1 MCKYTWT
8 PAVYDWIWVRWTGS
22 LYCLCLCMCVWCV
35 FNTPVCTCMYNYWH
49 VEVCASLCQMSSLT
63 LYVYSCLLCAEVFL
77 RTHAWGLELQRH
89 GNWQHIPPF
98 ISLSPLISAIPSGA
112 AFAKIRCSSR
122 ENGECVVG
130 CNSRSHGLCPCF
142 TMADKALYELKKNLL
157 MTFWVV
163 SFLASINLNVNLA
176 WMQSTLLMLIILS
189 YKLKIIKYYKIS
201 GERYKKKV
209 FLHFICKKK

>member
-1 MCKYTWT
+1 MLKC
-8 PAVYDWIWVRWTGS
+8 VRLFAKCPVSRCLFTHVSYVQRFFWELMPEDLNYSVMETDNTS
-22 LYCLCLCMCVWCV
+22 L
-35 FNTPVCTCMYNYWH
+35 P
-49 VEVCASLCQMSSLT
+49 SSL
-63 LYVYSCLLCAEVFL
+63 FL
-77 RTHAWGLELQRH
+77 PSSLPF
-89 GNWQHIPPF
+89 PP
-98 ISLSPLISAIPSGA
+98 GA

-201 GERYKKKV
+201 GERYKKKCFCTSV
-209 FLHFICKKK
+209 AKKNNKNKICLLCLK